1 MCKFQKYQRFIK
13 TDRHFLSL
21 HCHSIQILGMLEW
34 PEYPTLKILTNV
46 AIRMKI
52 FEQQIVENTDIDN
65 GHNGIISRTYQEQLK
80 TTD

>member
-1 MCKFQKYQRFIK
+1 
-13 TDRHFLSL
+13 
-21 HCHSIQILGMLEW
+21 MLEW